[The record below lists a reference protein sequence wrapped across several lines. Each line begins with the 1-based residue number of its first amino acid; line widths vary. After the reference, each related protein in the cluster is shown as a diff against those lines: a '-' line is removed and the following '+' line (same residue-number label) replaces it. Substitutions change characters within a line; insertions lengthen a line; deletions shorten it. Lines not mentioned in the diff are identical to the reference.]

1 MSGHSR
7 RERQEP
13 GGAAGAGA
21 GGMAAGGD
29 YGAYGPR
36 RDTVG
41 PRVAGRLE
49 REAGKLWDLFYKRN
63 GRAFFKDRHYLGA
76 EFPELRPGLGP
87 RRVLEVGCGAGNL
100 CFPLAAANPELELL
114 CCDFSPR
121 AVELVE
127 RHEREEARTGRV
139 RAFVF
144 DLTSTAGAPTVG
156 GGGGAGGGA
165 PAGPPPLTRHVGP
178 GAIDLVTA
186 VFVFSAISPEKMP
199 AALANLR
206 GALRPGG
213 KVLFRDYAAGD
224 LAEERLRDKARPQK
238 ISDNF
243 YVRGDGTRAYYF
255 SEAVLEALFR
265 EAGFVPDGNTVVHER
280 EIENRKAGV
289 VMSRRWIQASFTL
302 REGAPPAPENEE
314 LTAVAVGQG
323 ASGRVEAKSGVQL
336 RREGAG
342 SAGPGPGRPGAAGSP
357 ERHAIDTRGWLS
369 GAAGRLT
376 QDRGSSAAA
385 AALPETLDSAALEKE
400 GIAGGGGEAEGD
412 LEARVEAEFFAAV
425 GQREEVA
432 VADMEQWLIEEKR
445 EPRGANVRLETDV
458 RKLALED

>member
-1 MSGHSR
+1 MSRSNWSGQIIKFR
-7 RERQEP
+7 YLTP
-13 GGAAGAGA
+13 AG
-21 GGMAAGGD
+21 
-29 YGAYGPR
+29 P
-36 RDTVG
+36 
-41 PRVAGRLE
+41 
-49 REAGKLWDLFYKRN
+49 
-63 GRAFFKDRHYLGA
+63 
-76 EFPELRPGLGP
+76 
-87 RRVLEVGCGAGNL
+87 
-100 CFPLAAANPELELL
+100 
-114 CCDFSPR
+114 
-121 AVELVE
+121 
-127 RHEREEARTGRV
+127 
-139 RAFVF
+139 
-144 DLTSTAGAPTVG
+144 
-156 GGGGAGGGA
+156 

>member
-1 MSGHSR
+1 
-7 RERQEP
+7 
-13 GGAAGAGA
+13 
-21 GGMAAGGD
+21 MAAGGD

-36 RDTVG
+36 KDTVG

-49 REAGKLWDLFYKRN
+49 REAGKMWDLFYKRN

-87 RRVLEVGCGAGNL
+87 RRVLEVGCGGGNTA
-100 CFPLAAANPELELL
+100 FPLAAEDPELEMV

-144 DLTSTAGAPTVG
+144 DITSTAGDPETGRG
-156 GGGGAGGGA
+156 GGGGGG
-165 PAGPPPLTRHVGP
+165 PPPPPPPLTRHVGS
-178 GAIDLVTA
+178 GTIDLVTA

-224 LAEERLRDKARPQK
+224 LAEERLQGKARPQK
-238 ISDNF
+238 ISENF

-255 SEAVLEALFR
+255 AEAVLEALFR
-265 EAGFVPDGNTVVHER
+265 AAGFVPDGNTVVHER

-302 REGAPPAPENEE
+302 PEN
-314 LTAVAVGQG
+314 TAPAREAAERAAFAAGQKDCEF
-323 ASGRVEAKSGVQL
+323 VEGENEAQL
-336 RREGAG
+336 QREDAG
-342 SAGPGPGRPGAAGSP
+342 SAGPVPGSPGAEGSP
-357 ERHAIDTRGWLS
+357 ERHSINTRGWLS

-376 QDRGSSAAA
+376 QDRGASAAA
-385 AALPETLDSAALEKE
+385 AALPETLDSATLERE

-445 EPRGANVRLETDV
+445 EPRGANVRLETDL
-458 RKLALED
+458 RKLTLKD

>member
-1 MSGHSR
+1 M
-7 RERQEP
+7 ERKK
-13 GGAAGAGA
+13 AA
-21 GGMAAGGD
+21 
-29 YGAYGPR
+29 
-36 RDTVG
+36 
-41 PRVAGRLE
+41 L
-49 REAGKLWDLFYKRN
+49 
-63 GRAFFKDRHYLGA
+63 
-76 EFPELRPGLGP
+76 LRPVPTASSLRCKLAHGGPPLGP
-87 RRVLEVGCGAGNL
+87 PAESDQDFNL
-100 CFPLAAANPELELL
+100 ALQPMLMVAPPLAIGEGVKSEETLDLSKLL
-114 CCDFSPR
+114 D
-121 AVELVE
+121 
-127 RHEREEARTGRV
+127 
-139 RAFVF
+139 
-144 DLTSTAGAPTVG
+144 PT
-156 GGGGAGGGA
+156 